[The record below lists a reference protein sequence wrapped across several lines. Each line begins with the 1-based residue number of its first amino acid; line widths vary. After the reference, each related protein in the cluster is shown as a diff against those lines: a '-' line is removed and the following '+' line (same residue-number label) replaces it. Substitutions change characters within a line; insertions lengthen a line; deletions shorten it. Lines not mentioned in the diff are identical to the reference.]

1 MKKITNINY
10 LVFLSIGFM
19 LLLNLKSTNAQ
30 VDKAIKYAYY
40 FDYERAEKYLLDQ
53 KNELNDTMVL
63 QLAEALYQQGKYP
76 QALYYY
82 KMADKKSAIN
92 TPQTRRN
99 YVYAST
105 MLREKSPYYK
115 KTNYFKTDYFMYTV
129 IDTFAGNSVNEDF
142 SSFYWNN
149 ILFVTTSRT
158 TASNERNFGYLYNK
172 MPYLDVY
179 PFTEKGKRIPYP
191 AYLPKGIN
199 TKLHDGPIAIS
210 SDTNL
215 VVLSRNYA
223 HENNKNIQNLSLVF
237 FHRDAK
243 KSWSSAKVLDFCKST
258 FSSQHPFYDNKTK
271 TLYFSSDMPGGFGG
285 FDLYKI
291 QWDGSKWGTPSNLG
305 AEVNSEYDEVFPS
318 LNEDDNLLYGSDHIE
333 TTGGIDMVLFK
344 DGNRYLLNEPFN
356 SIYDDFGIMF
366 KSSKEGYFSSNR
378 YTSKFDDNI
387 YHFVLSEPEKQSLY
401 VKVFNENSGA
411 EIGGVKVNYS
421 YEDGSHAGELMTQA
435 GVENCVIK
443 DSADMNR
450 AVKFT
455 AYKDGFI
462 WYQGTSNEYKV
473 VDGKLYKEISL
484 KVNPINA
491 SDNYFVAD
499 NNERNFKFGSILD
512 NDSLNGLLVQPAA
525 VNLHV
530 LSNPLEGLLTVSKE
544 DGKVKINAGATPGVY
559 KFLYAICS
567 LNNTGFCDTAEV
579 SILVRAKQDGGNKA
593 LALTGKESDALAQIK
608 IRSIVKSTPN
618 KVEKGVIKVVN
629 DTAYTTVNGGYV
641 INVRAND
648 RINGMKASNKNT
660 SIKYVRTDREEL
672 SLNAK
677 SGVIELRK
685 GLAPGTY
692 YLNYELQEKRN
703 SDLYGNAQVTVIVR
717 NMDQL
722 PGKKGSV
729 AKVNNTVVYFNND
742 EPRTF
747 QLYRPSFTYQNSFES
762 YIKNM
767 DDFYDKSADIKAS
780 LDAFFVDHVEGG
792 YEEMNGMLQL
802 IQSKLNQGVQVEVG
816 VSAYCSPIA
825 SEEYNNK
832 LSTRRIVSVIRYL
845 KKWNDGAL
853 YDAIE
858 TNRITF
864 WEQAVGELEAPKDV
878 SSSYDLVNESVF
890 GIKASRE
897 RRVSISVKIFS
908 GN

>member
-1 MKKITNINY
+1 MKKITNTNY

-19 LLLNLKSTNAQ
+19 LLLNIKATHAQ

-82 KMADKKSAIN
+82 KIADRKGVIN
-92 TPQTRRN
+92 TAQTRRN

-129 IDTFAGNSVNEDF
+129 IDTFPGNSVNEDF

-149 ILFVTTSRT
+149 MLFVTTSRT
-158 TASNERNFGYLYNK
+158 TASNDRAFGYLYNK

-210 SDTNL
+210 LDTNL
-215 VVLSRNYA
+215 VVLSRNFA
-223 HENNKNIQNLSLVF
+223 HENSKKIQNLSLVF

-243 KSWSSAKVLDFCKST
+243 RHWSSAKVMEFCKPT

-291 QWDGSKWGTPSNLG
+291 QWDGTKWGTPSNLG
-305 AEVNSEYDEVFPS
+305 PELNSEYDEVFPS
-318 LNEDDNLLYGSDHIE
+318 VNEEGNLLYGSDHIE

-366 KSSKEGYFSSNR
+366 KSKKEGYFSSNR

-401 VKVFNENSGA
+401 VKVFNESNGL
-411 EIGGVKVNYS
+411 EIGGVKVSYS
-421 YEDGSHAGELMTQA
+421 YEDGSHAGELTAQA
-435 GVENCVIK
+435 GMENCVIK
-443 DSADMNR
+443 DSADIKR
-450 AVKFT
+450 AIKFT
-455 AYKDGFI
+455 AFKDGFV
-462 WYQGTSNEYKV
+462 WYQGASNEYKV
-473 VDGKLYKEISL
+473 VNGKMYKEIYL

-491 SDNYFVAD
+491 SGNYFVAD

-512 NDSLNGLLVQPAA
+512 NDSLNGLLVQPKD
-525 VNLHV
+525 VHLHV
-530 LSNPLEGLLTVSKE
+530 LSNPLEGLLSVSME
-544 DGKVKINAGATPGVY
+544 DGKVKLNSGAPAGVY

-567 LNNTGFCDTAEV
+567 VNNASLCDTAEV
-579 SILVRAKQDGGNKA
+579 SIMVRAKQDGGNKE
-593 LALTGKESDALAQIK
+593 LAITGKESDALAQIK
-608 IRSIVKSTPN
+608 VRSIAKSSPN
-618 KVEKGVIKVVN
+618 KAEKGIIRVVN

-648 RINGMKASNKNT
+648 RINGKKASSKNT
-660 SIKYVRTDREEL
+660 NIENVRTDREEFT
-672 SLNAK
+672 LNTK
-677 SGVIELRK
+677 SGVVELRK
-685 GLAPGTY
+685 GLAAGTY
-692 YLNYELQEKRN
+692 HMSYDLQEKRN
-703 SDLYGNAQVTVIVR
+703 SDLFGHANVTIIVR
-717 NMDQL
+717 NMNQL
-722 PGKKGSV
+722 PGKKGAV
-729 AKVNNTVVYFNND
+729 AKAENTVVYFNND

-762 YIKNM
+762 YVKSM
-767 DDFYDKSADIKAS
+767 DDFYDKSVDSKAS
-780 LDAFFVDHVEGG
+780 LDTFFISHVEGG
-792 YEEMNGMLQL
+792 YEELNSLLQL
-802 IQSKLNQGVQVEVG
+802 IQSKLNQGVQVEVA

-832 LSTRRIVSVIRYL
+832 LSTRRLVSVIRYL

-864 WEQAVGELEAPKDV
+864 WEHAVGELEAPKDV
-878 SSSYDLVNESVF
+878 SSSYDMVNESVF

-897 RRVSISVKIFS
+897 RRVSVTVKIFS